1 MQTISLDNEKNI
13 SLEEKLDQLDSLG
26 FNTKRKRNEKLLKRT
41 NGNVEVV
48 RNFLLAKEQLKESS
62 KRQKSERKIEKHKKK
77 FGNDRKERKK
87 NYEKFRKNPQTEG
100 CSNSFEQNSLD
111 VAQIWPT
118 NVTHLFLDGNN
129 MLFVLAPL
137 RNLAIK
143 QRNISEAERI
153 LSTMARKF
161 AQDMKIENCT
171 LIFDDTKLR
180 VDEPHFK
187 VCSARPSYSTSDD
200 ALVDFAKINK
210 GIYVTSDRELINRL
224 KECGGTIIKPKS
236 WFQLV
241 ATNSSD
247 VNNQVV
253 DLDNWANQWVEKIT
267 SQISDMLTL

>member
-1 MQTISLDNEKNI
+1 MREK
-13 SLEEKLDQLDSLG
+13 
-26 FNTKRKRNEKLLKRT
+26 
-41 NGNVEVV
+41 
-48 RNFLLAKEQLKESS
+48 S
-62 KRQKSERKIEKHKKK
+62 KKQKKK

-87 NYEKFRKNPQTEG
+87 KFEKFRKDPQTEG
-100 CSNSFEQNSLD
+100 CNNSSEQNNSFD
-111 VAQIWPT
+111 VAQNWPT
-118 NVTHLFLDGNN
+118 NATHLYLDGNN

-143 QRNISEAERI
+143 HRNIKEAERI

-210 GIYVTSDRELINRL
+210 GIFVTSDRELINRL
-224 KECGGTIIKPKS
+224 KECGGIIIKPKQ

-247 VNNQVV
+247 VNNKVV
-253 DLDNWANQWVEKIT
+253 DLDNWANEWVEKIT
-267 SQISDMLTL
+267 SQITDMLTL